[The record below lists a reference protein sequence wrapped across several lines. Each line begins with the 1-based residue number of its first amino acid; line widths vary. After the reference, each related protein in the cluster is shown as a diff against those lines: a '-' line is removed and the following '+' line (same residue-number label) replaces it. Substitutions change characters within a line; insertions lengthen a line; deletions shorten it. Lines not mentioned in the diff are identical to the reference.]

1 MYSMQMMHAI
11 IILASFDGMQ
21 SHQES
26 SDATIPLSLKTQNDH
41 TTTRCWVEILGR
53 REAVTSWG
61 VDL

>member
-26 SDATIPLSLKTQNDH
+26 SDATIPLFLKTI
-41 TTTRCWVEILGR
+41 ILLGAGLRFVGEVR
-53 REAVTSWG
+53 RLHLEG
-61 VDL
+61 EGGDL